1 MHDKD
6 KASVNKEKKIDV
18 PSTKE
23 KPTTISVCETSKD
36 PSKNGKP
43 TTVMSMLKN
52 ARDAKILNKSS
63 ERVKRS
69 KSPSSATS
77 DDSSTS
83 DSDSSETSSDA
94 DPNRI
99 SDDDEIKNVNN
110 KCSENKAMDIVS
122 APSIMNNIQMNGTS
136 TSNNIPQ
143 DADKKFL
150 ENLATSHRD
159 LINQLID
166 ISKYPNDNSFS
177 SPALDLLYQYAFK

>member
-1 MHDKD
+1 MK
-6 KASVNKEKKIDV
+6 
-18 PSTKE
+18 
-23 KPTTISVCETSKD
+23 
-36 PSKNGKP
+36 
-43 TTVMSMLKN
+43 
-52 ARDAKILNKSS
+52 
-63 ERVKRS
+63 
-69 KSPSSATS
+69 
-77 DDSSTS
+77 
-83 DSDSSETSSDA
+83 TSSDA